1 MNRLRV
7 LPPDTI
13 TRVSAYV
20 PEIVKFVEKIIEN
33 GFAYVTASTGDVWFD
48 VAAFEGAK
56 GKGKG
61 KEKEDH
67 AWEHVYAKLAPW
79 SKGNRRLLEEGEGGH
94 FSLVRWARTLVANHL
109 SSLRLTDHHGGQAL
123 AC

>member
-1 MNRLRV
+1 MARLRV

-13 TRVSAYV
+13 TRVSEYV

-33 GFAYVTASTGDVWFD
+33 GFAYVTPATGDVWFD
-48 VAAFEGAK
+48 VAAFEGSK

-61 KEKEDH
+61 KEKENH

-79 SKGNRRLLEEGEGGH
+79 SKGNRGLLEEGEG
-94 FSLVRWARTLVANHL
+94 ARIFP
-109 SSLRLTDHHGGQAL
+109 
-123 AC
+123 